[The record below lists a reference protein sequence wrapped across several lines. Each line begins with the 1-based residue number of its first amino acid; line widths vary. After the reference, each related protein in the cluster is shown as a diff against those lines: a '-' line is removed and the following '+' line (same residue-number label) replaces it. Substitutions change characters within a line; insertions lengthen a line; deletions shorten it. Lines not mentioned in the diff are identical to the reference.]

1 MGVHEGWWHR
11 CTELPAPSCTTRAP
25 LSSLVVAQDG
35 NVHIA
40 WGRVCDTQSSGWQ
53 VNVRCL
59 HGRLVVSPGL
69 SNHQKMWFLEVCL
82 DLVIESCG
90 SEVPSSRSGYSGT
103 SKIQD
108 SPLAGVP
115 GGRDTDT
122 NWVFNGNN
130 GASHQWKL
138 LPGPLQIY
146 DVDAIT
152 LTFVDVLFH
161 LEVRVGAT

>member
-1 MGVHEGWWHR
+1 
-11 CTELPAPSCTTRAP
+11 
-25 LSSLVVAQDG
+25 
-35 NVHIA
+35 
-40 WGRVCDTQSSGWQ
+40 
-53 VNVRCL
+53 
-59 HGRLVVSPGL
+59 
-69 SNHQKMWFLEVCL
+69 MWFLEVCL

-90 SEVPSSRSGYSGT
+90 SEVPSNRSGYSGT

-122 NWVFNGNN
+122 NWVFNGSN
-130 GASHQWKL
+130 GTSHQWKL

-152 LTFVDVLFH
+152 LTFVDVLSIWKSE
-161 LEVRVGAT
+161 LVPPK